1 MPGTGASMFDVL
13 FLVTFLV
20 AFGISSGVAW
30 AGKEPIEGILH
41 HFFSL
46 NVTAAMSKYL
56 RLAIVLIGVS
66 SGARIRVLEEYIG
79 ASAANKLQM
88 TDALTQEFWVL
99 ELYRTAITTLEG
111 ILWLLLLFSLIV
123 FVAYWIMRKS
133 EPMQQ
138 PASDNPPKFCDSK
151 ASAD

>member
-1 MPGTGASMFDVL
+1 MFVVL
-13 FLVTFLV
+13 FFVTFLV

-56 RLAIVLIGVS
+56 RLAMVLIGVS
-66 SGARIRVLEEYIG
+66 SGARIRILEEYIN

-88 TDALTQEFWVL
+88 TDALTQEFWVV
-99 ELYRTAITTLEG
+99 ELYRTAITTVEG
-111 ILWLLLLFSLIV
+111 ILWLLLLFSLV
-123 FVAYWIMRKS
+123 VLAAFWTMRKS
-133 EPMQQ
+133 EPK
-138 PASDNPPKFCDSK
+138 ASENRSRLQDSK
-151 ASAD
+151 TSAD

>member
-1 MPGTGASMFDVL
+1 MFVVL
-13 FLVTFLV
+13 FLVTFLL

-66 SGARIRVLEEYIG
+66 SGARIRILEEYIG
-79 ASAANKLQM
+79 ASVANKLQM
-88 TDALTQEFWVL
+88 ADALTQEFWVL

-111 ILWLLLLFSLIV
+111 ILWLLLLFSLVVCGLLDHAQIRTRAATD
-123 FVAYWIMRKS
+123 FGKS
-133 EPMQQ
+133 V
-138 PASDNPPKFCDSK
+138 
-151 ASAD
+151 

>member
-1 MPGTGASMFDVL
+1 MFVVL

-66 SGARIRVLEEYIG
+66 SGARIRILEEYIN
-79 ASAANKLQM
+79 ASAATKLQM
-88 TDALTQEFWVL
+88 RDALTQEFWVV
-99 ELYRTAITTLEG
+99 ELYRTAIATVEG
-111 ILWLLLLFSLIV
+111 ILWLLLLFSLVV
-123 FVAYWIMRKS
+123 FAAFWIMRKS
-133 EPMQQ
+133 EPNREQ
-138 PASDNPPKFCDSK
+138 ASENQSRFQDQDSK
-151 ASAD
+151 TSAD

>member
-1 MPGTGASMFDVL
+1 MFVVL
-13 FLVTFLV
+13 FLVTFLL

-66 SGARIRVLEEYIG
+66 SGARIRILEEYIG
-79 ASAANKLQM
+79 ASVANKLQM
-88 TDALTQEFWVL
+88 ADALTQEFWVL

-111 ILWLLLLFSLIV
+111 ILWLLLLFSLVV
-123 FVAYWIMRKS
+123 FTAYRIMRKS
-133 EPMQQ
+133 EPEQQ
-138 PASDNPPKFCDSK
+138 PTSESQSKFRDSK

>member
-1 MPGTGASMFDVL
+1 MFVVL
-13 FLVTFLV
+13 FLVSFVL
-20 AFGISSGVAW
+20 AFAISSGVSW

-41 HFFSL
+41 HFFSA

-79 ASAANKLQM
+79 ASAANKIQM
-88 TDALTQEFWVL
+88 TDALTQEFWVV
-99 ELYRTAITTLEG
+99 ELYRTSISTLEG

-123 FVAYWIMRKS
+123 FTAYWIMRKS
-133 EPMQQ
+133 APKQT
-138 PASDNPPKFCDSK
+138 ASGNDTKFHDSG
-151 ASAD
+151 ANAD

>member
-1 MPGTGASMFDVL
+1 MFVVL

-66 SGARIRVLEEYIG
+66 SGARIRILEEYIN
-79 ASAANKLQM
+79 ASAATKLQM
-88 TDALTQEFWVL
+88 RDALTQEFWVV
-99 ELYRTAITTLEG
+99 ELYRTAITTVEG
-111 ILWLLLLFSLIV
+111 ILWLLLLFSLVV
-123 FVAYWIMRKS
+123 FAAFWIMRKS
-133 EPMQQ
+133 EPNREQ
-138 PASDNPPKFCDSK
+138 ASENQSRFQDQDSK
-151 ASAD
+151 TSAD

>member
-1 MPGTGASMFDVL
+1 MFVVL

-56 RLAIVLIGVS
+56 RLAMVLIGVS
-66 SGARIRVLEEYIG
+66 SGARIRILEEYI
-79 ASAANKLQM
+79 SATAATKLQM
-88 TDALTQEFWVL
+88 TDALTQEFWVV
-99 ELYRTAITTLEG
+99 ELYRTAITTVEG
-111 ILWLLLLFSLIV
+111 ILWLLLLFSLVV
-123 FVAYWIMRKS
+123 FAAFWITRKS
-133 EPMQQ
+133 EPKQQ
-138 PASDNPPKFCDSK
+138 QASENRSKLQDSK
-151 ASAD
+151 TSAD

>member
-1 MPGTGASMFDVL
+1 MFIVL
-13 FLVTFLV
+13 FLVTFLL
-20 AFGISSGVAW
+20 AFAISSGVAW

-66 SGARIRVLEEYIG
+66 SGARIRILEEFIS
-79 ASAANKLQM
+79 ASPANKLQM
-88 TDALTQEFWVL
+88 TDALTQEFWVV
-99 ELYRTAITTLEG
+99 ELYRTCITTLEG
-111 ILWLLLLFSLIV
+111 ILWLLLLFS
-123 FVAYWIMRKS
+123 FVVLAAYWMMRKS
-133 EPMQQ
+133 ALKEEQTSENQ
-138 PASDNPPKFCDSK
+138 AKLNDSK

>member
-1 MPGTGASMFDVL
+1 MFVVL

-30 AGKEPIEGILH
+30 SGKEPIEGILH

-66 SGARIRVLEEYIG
+66 SGARIRILEEYIG
-79 ASAANKLQM
+79 ATVANKLQM

-111 ILWLLLLFSLIV
+111 ILWLLLLFSLVV
-123 FVAYWIMRKS
+123 FAAYWIMRKS
-133 EPMQQ
+133 KLKEQ
-138 PASDNPPKFCDSK
+138 PVSENQRSLQNSK
-151 ASAD
+151 SAAD

>member
-1 MPGTGASMFDVL
+1 MFIVL

-79 ASAANKLQM
+79 ASPANKLQM
-88 TDALTQEFWVL
+88 TDALTQEFWVV
-99 ELYRTAITTLEG
+99 ELYRTCITTLEG
-111 ILWLLLLFSLIV
+111 ILWLLLLFSLV
-123 FVAYWIMRKS
+123 VLAAYWLMQKS
-133 EPMQQ
+133 ALKQQ
-138 PASDNPPKFCDSK
+138 QTPENKFHDSK
-151 ASAD
+151 ANAD